1 MKPWFA
7 LALLATLAG
16 CSSSPSQLRPERQ
29 QSDACRTYRS
39 MMTAPMAPDAMAR
52 LREAANSQAKAE
64 TLSAPGEAAIAVTHA
79 GQGAIVA
86 PC

>member
-7 LALLATLAG
+7 LALLATLVG
-16 CSSSPSQLRPERQ
+16 CSSSPSQLRPQRQ

-52 LREAANSQAKAE
+52 LREACEQS
-64 TLSAPGEAAIAVTHA
+64 
-79 GQGAIVA
+79 GQG
-86 PC
+86 